1 MINTEKPKDA
11 GCFPLE
17 WASDAIADLIGKLG
31 FEYIALN
38 PGASFRG
45 LHDSVVNY
53 LGNEKPQMLL
63 TLHEEHAVSI
73 AHGYAKVTG
82 KPMAVIVHSNVGLM
96 HATMPIFNA
105 WCDRV
110 PVVVL
115 GATGPVDAARR
126 RPWIDWIHTSLDQG
140 VLVRDYTKWDDQ
152 PASAGAAMESLLRA
166 NLLCQ
171 TAPCGPVYICFDTAL
186 LEERLGEETTIP
198 DVSRFSHA
206 SSPHA
211 SPSSISQAVKI
222 LSRANNPLVLI
233 GRTTRSK
240 SGWDNR
246 VHLVEILGAKA
257 LTDLKVGAG
266 FPSAHPLNI
275 VAPGEFLSPETVAL
289 IRDSDAILSLDWV
302 DLGGTLKRVW
312 GKESV
317 SAKVIQCSIDS
328 YSHRA
333 WSMDYQALPAVDLFC
348 LSDPDT
354 FVSALLDEVR
364 ESRSDEKVNRGLE
377 SQSMNRFDQ
386 PVPFDDKTEIKKG
399 PIGIRDLAASLNN
412 IIGGRA
418 ATIIRVPIGWPGDLM
433 QLREPLDFLGNDGG
447 AGLGA
452 GPGIAVGAS
461 LALKDS
467 GRIPIAILGDGDFLM
482 GVTALWTAAHYS
494 IPLLIIVV
502 NNRSYG
508 NSAGHQKTVAK
519 QRGRH
524 PENYWIGTRIDD
536 PAIDLSKIA
545 RAQGLKAEGPVA
557 DISELQETMITAI
570 KEVENGSG
578 YVLDILIE

>member
-1 MINTEKPKDA
+1 MNAEKPKDA

-17 WASDAIADLIGKLG
+17 WASDAIADLIGALG

-53 LGNEKPQMLL
+53 LGNENPQILL
-63 TLHEEHAVSI
+63 MLHEEHAVSI
-73 AHGYAKVTG
+73 AHGYAKLTG

-96 HATMPIFNA
+96 HATMPVFNA

-110 PVVVL
+110 PIVIL

-140 VLVRDYTKWDDQ
+140 ALIRDYTKWDDQ
-152 PASAGAAMESLLRA
+152 PASVRAALESLLRA
-166 NLLCQ
+166 NLLCR
-171 TAPCGPVYICFDTAL
+171 TAPCGPVYICFDMDL
-186 LEERLGEETTIP
+186 LEEKLDEKTDIP
-198 DVSRFSHA
+198 NVSRFLQA
-206 SSPHA
+206 APPHS
-211 SPSSISQAVKI
+211 SPSSISQAMKI
-222 LSRANNPLVLI
+222 LSHANNPLILI
-233 GRTTRSK
+233 GRTNRSK
-240 SGWDNR
+240 SGWDDR
-246 VHLVEILGAKA
+246 IRLAEVLGAKV

-266 FPSAHPLNI
+266 FPSEHPLNI
-275 VAPGEFLSPETVAL
+275 VAPGEFLSPKTAAL

-312 GKESV
+312 GTESV
-317 SAKVIQCSIDS
+317 SAKVIQCSLDS

-333 WSMDYQALPAVDLFC
+333 WSMDYQALPPVDLFS
-348 LSDPDT
+348 LSDTDT
-354 FVSALLDEVR
+354 FVSDLLDEVE
-364 ESRSDEKVNRGLE
+364 ESRSSEKIKKGVE
-377 SQSMNRFDQ
+377 TQSMDKFVQ
-386 PVPFDDKTEIKKG
+386 PVPFDEKADNKRG
-399 PIGIRDLAASLNN
+399 SIGFRDLAVSLNR
-412 IIGGRA
+412 IMSDRKT
-418 ATIIRVPIGWPGDLM
+418 TIIRVPIGWPGDLLH
-433 QLREPLDFLGNDGG
+433 LRDPLDFLGNDGC

-482 GVTALWTAAHYS
+482 GVTALWTAARYS

-502 NNRSYG
+502 NNRSFG
-508 NSAGHQKTVAK
+508 NSEGHQKMIAK

-524 PENYWIGTRIDD
+524 SENNWIGTRIDD
-536 PAIDLSKIA
+536 PAVDLSKIA
-545 RAQGLKAEGPVA
+545 RAQGLKAGGPFA
-557 DISELQETMITAI
+557 DMSELPEALSTAV
-570 KEVENGSG
+570 KEVEKGSG
-578 YVLDILIE
+578 YVLDILVE